1 MNERNKL
8 QINGIDSLHSSHEP
22 IRAVNGAFFKPRMA
36 RIYTTK
42 RRGRCA
48 DLGGWAAARETAKA
62 ARRVRR
68 LREARIN
75 SNRRL
80 ARRANRDLGTS
91 RERLPQGSSEGV
103 AGWENLR
110 IK

>member
-1 MNERNKL
+1 MRGRATEGWPAGRDERERTS
-8 QINGIDSLHSSHEP
+8 QIT
-22 IRAVNGAFFKPRMA
+22 K
-36 RIYTTK
+36 IYTTK
-42 RRGRCA
+42 RRGRRA
-48 DLGGWAAARETAKA
+48 DPGGWAAARETAKA

-80 ARRANRDLGTS
+80 ARRVNRDFGTS
-91 RERLPQGSSEGV
+91 RERVPQGSSEGG